1 MGSIQAVI
9 EIGSTGIRMLVAET
23 TDDKKRNI
31 LDRSEFPAN
40 IGRDVFTSRYIS
52 RDTLLNAQRILNRF
66 GEQLA
71 AWGLTREETLVLG
84 TSAVREALN
93 RDPFVDRIKIK
104 TGFTVRVI
112 DGIEENR
119 LMYIAVTECL
129 KEESFSVRQ
138 SNSIILD
145 VSGGATEMMLM
156 EKGSMVGAHSLRLG
170 TVIIGQQIHS
180 MTGNIGDAIRF
191 VTEFTNNTR
200 AALNAEMNLDKVQ
213 QFIALGKDMQ
223 IAAIVAGGYP
233 VSTFLWEIDR
243 DKFESFVDEVEHY
256 SEEECVAR
264 FKMSYSEAKT
274 FLISL
279 LTYRQFISLTNV
291 KTIVVPETSIR
302 EGALI
307 AGSGEGGQELR
318 KEFSEQ
324 IVASAR
330 TLLRK
335 YKGDEKHAEYVRR
348 VSCRL
353 FDKME
358 GELGLD
364 SHARMLL
371 EVSALLHDIGMFI
384 RAEDHNLHSYYIIK
398 HSEIFGLGADEINL
412 VALIALYHKGRVSPQ
427 NEAEVKL
434 LPRASRL
441 TILKLCAILRVADS
455 FDRSHR
461 QRLEDF
467 SISLSKD
474 SITFRIKGHEHMGLE
489 RLALQEKS
497 DLFEDVFGYN
507 VVLV

>member
-1 MGSIQAVI
+1 MGSIKAVI
-9 EIGSTGIRMLVAET
+9 EIGSTGIRMLVAEL

-52 RDTLLNAQRILNRF
+52 RDTMLNALRILNRF
-66 GEQLA
+66 GEQLSS
-71 AWGLTREETLVLG
+71 WGLTRDETLVLG

-93 RDPFVDRIKIK
+93 RDPFVDRIKVK

-145 VSGGATEMMLM
+145 IAGGATEMMLM
-156 EKGSMVGAHSLRLG
+156 ENGSIVGAHSLRLG

-180 MTGNIGDAIRF
+180 MTGNTDDALRF
-191 VTEFTNNTR
+191 VEEFINNTR
-200 AALNAEMNLDKVQ
+200 AMLNEEMSLDEVQ
-213 QFIALGKDMQ
+213 QFICLGRDMQ
-223 IAAIVAGGYP
+223 IAAIFAGNP
-233 VSTFLWEIDR
+233 RSTFLWEMER
-243 DKFESFVDEVEHY
+243 SKFDMFVDEIENY

-264 FKMSYSEAKT
+264 FKMSYGEAKT
-274 FLISL
+274 FRISL
-279 LTYRQFISLTNV
+279 LTYRQFISLTDV
-291 KTIVVPETSIR
+291 QTIVVPETSIR

-307 AGSGEGGQELR
+307 AGAGEGDSGLK

-335 YKGDEKHAEYVRR
+335 YKGDEMHAEFVRA
-348 VSCRL
+348 VSVRL
-353 FDKME
+353 FDEMS

-364 SHARMLL
+364 AHERMLL

-384 RAEDHNLHSYYIIK
+384 RAEDHNIHSCYIIR
-398 HSEIFGLGADEINL
+398 HSEIFGLSAEEMNL
-412 VALIALYHKGRVSPQ
+412 VALIALYHKGKASPQ
-427 NEAEVKL
+427 NAAEVKM

-441 TILKLCAILRVADS
+441 TILKLCSILRVADS

-461 QRLEDF
+461 QRLRDF
-467 SISLSKD
+467 SISFSRD
-474 SITFRIKGHEHMGLE
+474 SITFRIKGHDHMGLE
-489 RLALQEKS
+489 RLALQEKA
-497 DLFEDVFGYN
+497 DLFEDVFGYK

>member
-93 RDPFVDRIKIK
+93 RDPFVDRIKVK

-129 KEESFSVRQ
+129 KEESFSVQQ

-145 VSGGATEMMLM
+145 LSGGATEMMLM
-156 EKGSMVGAHSLRLG
+156 EKGSIVGAHSLRLG

-180 MTGNIGDAIRF
+180 MTGNTGDAIRF
-191 VTEFTNNTR
+191 VTEFINNTR
-200 AALNAEMNLDKVQ
+200 ATLNAEMNLDKVQ

-223 IAAIVAGGYP
+223 IASIFAGKS
-233 VSTFLWEIDR
+233 VSTFLWEIERDR
-243 DKFESFVDEVEHY
+243 FDAFVDEVEHY

-279 LTYRQFISLTNV
+279 LTYPDECEDDCCPRDVYPRRGAHCPFGRRGAGTAEGVLRADC
-291 KTIVVPETSIR
+291 R
-302 EGALI
+302 E
-307 AGSGEGGQELR
+307 
-318 KEFSEQ
+318 
-324 IVASAR
+324 
-330 TLLRK
+330 
-335 YKGDEKHAEYVRR
+335 
-348 VSCRL
+348 C
-353 FDKME
+353 
-358 GELGLD
+358 
-364 SHARMLL
+364 
-371 EVSALLHDIGMFI
+371 
-384 RAEDHNLHSYYIIK
+384 
-398 HSEIFGLGADEINL
+398 ADPAQK
-412 VALIALYHKGRVSPQ
+412 VQG
-427 NEAEVKL
+427 
-434 LPRASRL
+434 
-441 TILKLCAILRVADS
+441 
-455 FDRSHR
+455 
-461 QRLEDF
+461 
-467 SISLSKD
+467 
-474 SITFRIKGHEHMGLE
+474 
-489 RLALQEKS
+489 
-497 DLFEDVFGYN
+497 
-507 VVLV
+507 

>member
-93 RDPFVDRIKIK
+93 RDPFVDRIKVK

-129 KEESFSVRQ
+129 KEESFSVQQ

-145 VSGGATEMMLM
+145 LSGGATEMMLM
-156 EKGSMVGAHSLRLG
+156 EKGSIVGAHSLRLG

-180 MTGNIGDAIRF
+180 MTGNTGDAIRF
-191 VTEFTNNTR
+191 VTEFINNTR
-200 AALNAEMNLDKVQ
+200 ATLNAEMNLDKVQ

-223 IAAIVAGGYP
+223 IASIFAGKS
-233 VSTFLWEIDR
+233 VSTFLWEIERDR
-243 DKFESFVDEVEHY
+243 FDAFVDEVEHY

-264 FKMSYSEAKT
+264 FKMSYNEAKT

-307 AGSGEGGQELR
+307 ALSGEGEQELR

-335 YKGDEKHAEYVRR
+335 YKGDESHAEYVRN

-353 FDKME
+353 FDKLE
-358 GELGLD
+358 SELGLD
-364 SHARMLL
+364 AHARMLL

-384 RAEDHNLHSYYIIK
+384 RTEDHNLHSCYIIR
-398 HSEIFGLGADEINL
+398 HSEIFGLTADEMNL
-412 VALIALYHKGRVSPQ
+412 VALIALYHKGKVSPQ

-461 QRLEDF
+461 QRFRDF

>member
-1 MGSIQAVI
+1 MGRIQAVI

-156 EKGSMVGAHSLRLG
+156 ENGSMVGAHSLRLG

-180 MTGNIGDAIRF
+180 MTGDTGDAIRF
-191 VTEFTNNTR
+191 VTEFINNTR
-200 AALNAEMNLDKVQ
+200 ATLNAEMNLDQVQ

-223 IAAIVAGGYP
+223 IAAIMEGKS
-233 VSTFLWEIDR
+233 VSTFLWEIERDR
-243 DKFESFVDEVEHY
+243 FDAFVDEVEHY

-291 KTIVVPETSIR
+291 KKIVVPETSIQ
-302 EGALI
+302 EGAVI
-307 AGSGEGGQELR
+307 ALSEEGGQELL

-335 YKGDEKHAEYVRR
+335 YKGDEDHAEYVRH

-353 FDKME
+353 FDKLE
-358 GELGLD
+358 SELGLD
-364 SHARMLL
+364 AHARMLL

-384 RAEDHNLHSYYIIK
+384 RAEDHNLHSCYIIR
-398 HSEIFGLGADEINL
+398 HSEIFGLSADEMNL
-412 VALIALYHKGRVSPQ
+412 VALIALYHKGKVSPQ

-461 QRLEDF
+461 QRLRDF

>member
-1 MGSIQAVI
+1 MGSINAVI
-9 EIGSTGIRMLVAET
+9 EIGSTGIRMLVAEM

-52 RDTLLNAQRILNRF
+52 RDTMLNAQRILNRF

-71 AWGLTREETLVLG
+71 AWGLSRDETLVLG

-129 KEESFSVRQ
+129 KEESFPVRQ

-180 MTGNIGDAIRF
+180 MTGNTGDAIRF
-191 VTEFTNNTR
+191 VAEFINNTR
-200 AALNAEMNLDKVQ
+200 ATLNAEMRLDKIQ

-223 IAAIVAGGYP
+223 ISAIVAGGKP
-233 VSTFLWEIDR
+233 ISTFLWEIDR
-243 DKFESFVDEVEHY
+243 DKFDAFVDEVENY

-264 FKMSYSEAKT
+264 FKMSYAEAKT
-274 FLISL
+274 FRISL
-279 LTYRQFISLTNV
+279 LTYRQFVSLTNV
-291 KTIVVPETSIR
+291 RTIVVPETSIR
-302 EGALI
+302 EGALL
-307 AGSGEGGQELR
+307 AGAGEGDGGLR
-318 KEFSEQ
+318 EEFSEQ

-335 YKGDEKHAEYVRR
+335 YKGDESHAEFVRT

-353 FDKME
+353 FDAME

-384 RAEDHNLHSYYIIK
+384 RAEDHNIHSCYIIR
-398 HSEIFGLGADEINL
+398 HSEIFGLSAEEMNL
-412 VALIALYHKGRVSPQ
+412 VALISLYHNGKASPQ
-427 NEAEVKL
+427 NAAEVKM

-441 TILKLCAILRVADS
+441 TILKLCSILRVADS
-455 FDRSHR
+455 FDRSHM
-461 QRLEDF
+461 QRIKEFD
-467 SISLSKD
+467 ISFSKD
-474 SITFRIKGHEHMGLE
+474 SITFRIKGHEHLGLE

-497 DLFEDVFGYN
+497 DLFEDVFGYK

>member
-1 MGSIQAVI
+1 MSSIKAVI
-9 EIGSTGIRMLVAET
+9 EIGSTGIRMLVAEM

-66 GEQLA
+66 GEQLS

-84 TSAVREALN
+84 TTAVREALN
-93 RDPFVDRIKIK
+93 RDPFVDRINIK

-156 EKGSMVGAHSLRLG
+156 EKGSIVGAHSLRLG

-180 MTGNIGDAIRF
+180 MTGNTDDAIRF
-191 VTEFTNNTR
+191 VTEFISNTR
-200 AALNAEMNLDKVQ
+200 ATLNAEMNLDKVQ

-223 IAAIVAGGYP
+223 IAAIFAGYS

-243 DKFESFVDEVEHY
+243 DSFDKFVDEVVHY

-264 FKMSYSEAKT
+264 FKMSYNEAKT
-274 FLISL
+274 FRISL

-307 AGSGEGGQELR
+307 AGTQDGDGGLR
-318 KEFSEQ
+318 DEFSEQ

-335 YKGDEKHAEYVRR
+335 YKGDEKHTEYVRK
-348 VSCRL
+348 VSCRI
-353 FDKME
+353 FDAME

-364 SHARMLL
+364 AHARMLL

-384 RAEDHNLHSYYIIK
+384 RPEDHNLHSYYIIR
-398 HSEIFGLGADEINL
+398 HSEIFGLGADEMNL
-412 VALIALYHKGRVSPQ
+412 VALISLYHKGKVSPQ
-427 NEAEVKL
+427 NEAEVKM

-441 TILKLCAILRVADS
+441 TILKLCSILRVADS

-461 QRLEDF
+461 QRIKDF
-467 SISLSKD
+467 SISFSKD
-474 SITFRIKGHEHMGLE
+474 SITFRIKGHDHMGLE

-497 DLFEDVFGYN
+497 DLFEDVFGYK